1 MRTALRLLLCWFAFI
16 AALFLGGAVGT
27 GLHLHAQSMHGAS
40 VQSMLLAQLAAGLVL
55 VIGLWPLAHSL
66 AAPAMARAASF
77 VAFLL
82 LAFGVNGMIE
92 ALKFTNFL
100 DAGIGTAVVF
110 YICVAVLLGTTVG
123 LCFGSSGQPAGLPHR
138 SWPAFN
144 WRIVAAWLSW
154 PVIYFFFGMCIAPIV
169 TPYYRAGIAGLRIPP
184 LHVVIAAR
192 LLRSVLFLVAT
203 LPFVAPWKG
212 SRRNLWL
219 ALGIAHAFT
228 VGLYGIAGGPF
239 LPMILRVTHSIEM
252 TCDAFTYAGML
263 VLLFT
268 AHAMAAAS
276 ATPPLHNAHPH
287 PL

>member
-16 AALFLGGAVGT
+16 AALFLSGAVGAV
-27 GLHLHAQSMHGAS
+27 LHLHAQSMHGAS
-40 VQSMLLAQLAAGLVL
+40 VQSMLLAQLGAGLVL
-55 VIGLWPLAHSL
+55 VIGLWPLARSL
-66 AAPAMARAASF
+66 AAPPMARAASF

-92 ALKFTNFL
+92 ALKFTSFL
-100 DAGIGTAVVF
+100 DAGIGIAVVF
-110 YICVAVLLGTTVG
+110 YICVAVFLGTAVG
-123 LCFGSSGQPAGLPHR
+123 LCFGSSGQAAGLPHR
-138 SWPAFN
+138 SWTAFT
-144 WRIVAAWLSW
+144 WRIVAAGLSW

-184 LHVVIAAR
+184 LHVVIEAQ
-192 LLRSVLFLVAT
+192 LLRSILFLVAT
-203 LPFVAPWKG
+203 LPFVALWKG

-239 LPMILRVTHSIEM
+239 LPTILRVTHGIEM
-252 TCDAFTYAGML
+252 TCDAFAYAAVL

-268 AHAMAAAS
+268 PAKEELTERKEEATRISVS
-276 ATPPLHNAHPH
+276 A
-287 PL
+287 